1 MKQTHEHTL
10 YAMMDPRLRVLL
22 WFVVLC
28 VDATS
33 AMEVNPSTNACTH
46 THTLAFRCGSDDG
59 GGGGVDI

>member
-1 MKQTHEHTL
+1 MVMKQTHEHTL

-46 THTLAFRCGSDDG
+46 THTSLPMW
-59 GGGGVDI
+59 